1 MWWRSGYISCV
12 VKFLPG
18 FQIRGKPMTQGDMVP
33 PCTTLPQLAT
43 ARYLVPDPIW
53 KIQGGPEK
61 VAFWMFCIW
70 YGGGFRGG
78 SFSIPTLYC
87 RLNWRQWFRRK
98 QILEFSV
105 YSLEKFHRGNLC
117 PHREMQQSS
126 LCVQMF
132 YFNMKRHKLIHGII
146 YTWYEHN
153 KGTTD
158 TEAIVSDLKSQLTPR
173 RSPVFTN
180 VTRHCPWK
188 DEPAKVRLHY
198 LLLPLLP
205 PPGVT

>member
-43 ARYLVPDPIW
+43 VRYLVPDPIW

-70 YGGGFRGG
+70 YGGGFRGDHFR
-78 SFSIPTLYC
+78 SQKLYC

-98 QILEFSV
+98 QILEFTV
-105 YSLEKFHRGNLC
+105 YLQVRMEIGWTTHNFENCRLPRMRSIGPSLSTLLKCTMTACNTCGKQHDCILDAQYILC
-117 PHREMQQSS
+117 HKTLCLKCTPSPSS
-126 LCVQMF
+126 
-132 YFNMKRHKLIHGII
+132 
-146 YTWYEHN
+146 T
-153 KGTTD
+153 
-158 TEAIVSDLKSQLTPR
+158 
-173 RSPVFTN
+173 
-180 VTRHCPWK
+180 
-188 DEPAKVRLHY
+188 EPAHY
-198 LLLPLLP
+198 
-205 PPGVT
+205 VESSKCSTHTACTQMCDV

>member
-53 KIQGGPEK
+53 KIQGGSEK
-61 VAFWMFCIW
+61 KLSDH
-70 YGGGFRGG
+70 FR
-78 SFSIPTLYC
+78 SQKLYC

-105 YSLEKFHRGNLC
+105 YSQVRMEIGWTTHNFENCRLPRMRSIGPSLSTLLKCTMAACNTCGKQHDCILDAQYILC
-117 PHREMQQSS
+117 HKTLCLKCTPSPSS
-126 LCVQMF
+126 
-132 YFNMKRHKLIHGII
+132 
-146 YTWYEHN
+146 T
-153 KGTTD
+153 
-158 TEAIVSDLKSQLTPR
+158 
-173 RSPVFTN
+173 
-180 VTRHCPWK
+180 
-188 DEPAKVRLHY
+188 EPAHY
-198 LLLPLLP
+198 
-205 PPGVT
+205 VESSKCSTHTACTQMCDV